1 MSNTAERIRQIREK
15 LGLGRQAFADQT
27 GIEKKTIE
35 NIELGKQKVYAWHI
49 EAIAAKWP
57 QYAYWLV
64 TGQTIP
70 EAGQISP
77 DEAENVPKKREE
89 IGNENDKQQQPDD
102 FDHPALLAGSN
113 RRYHR
118 PSEEQAKSENH

>member
-77 DEAENVPKKREE
+77 DEAENVPKKRE

-118 PSEEQAKSENH
+118 PSEEQAKSENR

>member
-27 GIEKKTIE
+27 EIEKKTIE

-64 TGQTIP
+64 TDQTIP

-77 DEAENVPKKREE
+77 DDAENAPKKREL
-89 IGNENDKQQQPDD
+89 GNENDKQQQPDD
-102 FDHPALLAGSN
+102 FNHPALLAGSN

-118 PSEEQAKSENH
+118 PGEEQAKTEGR

>member
-1 MSNTAERIRQIREK
+1 MGEINRRIKKIREK
-15 LGLGRQAFADQT
+15 EGISRTKFAELIGTTERKIQNVEQELQRVQDDL
-27 GIEKKTIE
+27 IESIIKKF
-35 NIELGKQKVYAWHI
+35 
-49 EAIAAKWP
+49 P

-77 DEAENVPKKREE
+77 DDAENVPKRRE

-118 PSEEQAKSENH
+118 PSEEQAKSENR

>member
-1 MSNTAERIRQIREK
+1 MGEINRRIKKIREK
-15 LGLGRQAFADQT
+15 EGISRTKFAELIGTTERKIQNVEQELQRVQDDL
-27 GIEKKTIE
+27 IESIIKKF
-35 NIELGKQKVYAWHI
+35 
-49 EAIAAKWP
+49 P

-77 DEAENVPKKREE
+77 NEAENVPKRRE

-118 PSEEQAKSENH
+118 PSEEQAKSENR